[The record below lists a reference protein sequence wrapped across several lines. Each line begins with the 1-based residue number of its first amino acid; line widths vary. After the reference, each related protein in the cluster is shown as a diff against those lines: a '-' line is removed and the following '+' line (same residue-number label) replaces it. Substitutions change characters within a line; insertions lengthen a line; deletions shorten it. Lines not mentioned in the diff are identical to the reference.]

1 MLKFTDE
8 QQAAVNHAR
17 KSFNARQAQLAGDIS
32 IVGNAAAVPLDAWR
46 RVDGVATQIQRDL
59 LAVFNSLSAAS
70 QTPVGVGDI
79 VSYFGKIGDS
89 NEVSVSMDGRNA
101 GLQDQAVVSFSGTP
115 IPVIDSASRFGW
127 RQMAVINKG
136 QMSLDTSA
144 LANGLRKVAEKA
156 EDMVLNGLSSIV
168 VGGSTI
174 YGLRNFPDR
183 STDTHGLT
191 LDGATG
197 ANWMVAVQKV
207 VRKLFADN
215 AYGRMTLFM
224 NLQDYT
230 YADMND
236 FSAAYPNKTILQ
248 RLREI
253 SQIEAIIPASKVPA
267 NELIGVAGLNTG
279 GWGTILSA
287 MPLVTRPKMR
297 HNAEDDFVFTAMM
310 MAAPQFRSDA
320 NGQSQIAHVTAA

>member
-17 KSFNARQAQLAGDIS
+17 KSFNDKQAQLAGDIS

-46 RVDGVATQIQRDL
+46 RVDGVGTQIQRDV

-79 VSYFGKIGDS
+79 VSYFGKISDS

-136 QMSLDTSA
+136 QMSLDTA
-144 LANGLRKVAEKA
+144 TLANGLRKVAEKA

-183 STDTHGLT
+183 STDTHGLD
-191 LDGATG
+191 LNGASG
-197 ANWMVAVQKV
+197 ASWLVAVSKV
-207 VRKLFADN
+207 VTKLIADN
-215 AYGRMTLFM
+215 AYGRITLYL
-224 NLQDYT
+224 NYGDYV
-230 YADMND
+230 YADMNE
-236 FSAAYPNKTILQ
+236 FVAGYPKTILQ

-253 SQIEAIIPASKVPA
+253 SQIEAIVPASKVPVS
-267 NELIGVAGLNTG
+267 EMIGVAGLNTG

-320 NGQSQIAHVTAA
+320 NGQSQIAHVTKA

>member
-17 KSFNARQAQLAGDIS
+17 KSFNDRQAQLAGDIS

-46 RVDGVATQIQRDL
+46 RVDSVGTQIQRDV

-70 QTPVGVGDI
+70 QTPIGVGDI
-79 VSYFGKIGDS
+79 VSYFGRISDS
-89 NEVSVSMDGRNA
+89 NEVQVSMDGRNA
-101 GLQDQAVVSFSGTP
+101 GTQDQAVVSFAGTP
-115 IPVIDSASRFGW
+115 VPVIDSASRFGW

-136 QMSLDTSA
+136 QMSLDTA
-144 LANGLRKVAEKA
+144 TLANGLRKVAEQA
-156 EDMVLNGLSSIV
+156 EDMVINGLPRIV

-174 YGLRNFPDR
+174 HGLRNFPDR
-183 STDTHGLT
+183 STDTHGLD

-207 VRKLFADN
+207 VRRLIADN
-215 AYGRMTLFM
+215 AYGRVTLYL
-224 NLQDYT
+224 NYQDYT
-230 YADMND
+230 YADMNE
-236 FSAAYPNKTILQ
+236 FTAGYPKTILQ

-253 SQIEAIIPASKVPA
+253 SQIEAIIPASRVPA
-267 NELIGVAGLNTG
+267 NELIGVAGLTTG

-320 NGQSQIAHVTAA
+320 NGQSQIAHVTKA